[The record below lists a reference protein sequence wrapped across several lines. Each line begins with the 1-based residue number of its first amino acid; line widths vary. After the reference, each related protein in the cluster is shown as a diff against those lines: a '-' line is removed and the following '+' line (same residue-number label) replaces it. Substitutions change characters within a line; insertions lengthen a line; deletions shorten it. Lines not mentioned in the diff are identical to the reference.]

1 MFENIGSFFRRMVKP
16 EQKELGSKDAA
27 KERLHLVLMQDRA
40 NVSSEFLELMKQEI
54 LDVIKK
60 YIIVDESQIDVR
72 LTNQQNEDGT
82 NGAPSLY
89 ANIPIVNIKN
99 EMLVGKVKEFD
110 GKTNSINFGEYKM
123 VIETVSDADA
133 ENVQAEESDNEKVVE
148 DFANNENAEAKESK
162 LEDIKEDI
170 EEAKNEIIENVK
182 EKIEEAKE
190 IIAEVKEKVEDK
202 VDDIK
207 EKIKEKEDK
216 IQQDVEQPIIILSDG
231 IQENTTEDVEENKN
245 TETIEIK
252 NEIDAETE
260 VEEVVDISDD
270 DDDYDDDDDVT
281 FDDLLKKA
289 EEEDKRLAEKNRSK
303 EIISEVINRIDEVKE
318 EVSENIIEVK
328 KEAKK
333 VVQNVKNNV
342 QNHPSNKQKKKSKR

>member
-1 MFENIGSFFRRMVKP
+1 MFENIGSFFRRIVKP

-110 GKTNSINFGEYKM
+110 SKTNSINFGEYKM
-123 VIETVSDADA
+123 VIETPSNVDEEKVESNTEEVV
-133 ENVQAEESDNEKVVE
+133 ENVETTNTEVSITEVAIDELTEEEKQEVVE
-148 DFANNENAEAKESK
+148 E
-162 LEDIKEDI
+162 IKEDI
-170 EEAKNEIIENVK
+170 KG
-182 EKIEEAKE
+182 KIEE
-190 IIAEVKEKVEDK
+190 VKEALAEEQNK
-202 VDDIK
+202 K
-207 EKIKEKEDK
+207 EEVIEEK
-216 IQQDVEQPIIILSDG
+216 
-231 IQENTTEDVEENKN
+231 VEENK
-245 TETIEIK
+245 EDEL
-252 NEIDAETE
+252 
-260 VEEVVDISDD
+260 EEEKEEPVILFNDD
-270 DDDYDDDDDVT
+270 DDDLDDDDDVT

-289 EEEDKRLAEKNRSK
+289 EEEDRKLAEAARRNDSQDIKVQHNNRNKTNNS
-303 EIISEVINRIDEVKE
+303 
-318 EVSENIIEVK
+318 
-328 KEAKK
+328 
-333 VVQNVKNNV
+333 KNN
-342 QNHPSNKQKKKSKR
+342 KRKGKK

>member
-110 GKTNSINFGEYKM
+110 SKTNSINFGEYKM
-123 VIETVSDADA
+123 VIETVSNADA
-133 ENVQAEESDNEKVVE
+133 EAENEIQTESSAEEVKQEEVIEKE
-148 DFANNENAEAKESK
+148 AE
-162 LEDIKEDI
+162 
-170 EEAKNEIIENVK
+170 
-182 EKIEEAKE
+182 
-190 IIAEVKEKVEDK
+190 EVKE
-202 VDDIK
+202 
-207 EKIKEKEDK
+207 
-216 IQQDVEQPIIILSDG
+216 
-231 IQENTTEDVEENKN
+231 ENIENLESVEEN
-245 TETIEIK
+245 
-252 NEIDAETE
+252 TE
-260 VEEVVDISDD
+260 VIEVVEEEE
-270 DDDYDDDDDVT
+270 DYDDDDDVT

-289 EEEDKRLAEKNRSK
+289 EEEDKLLAEKEGSDLKTKIEEKVQEIK
-303 EIISEVINRIDEVKE
+303 EEAGELFEEVKE
-318 EVSENIIEVK
+318 EV
-328 KEAKK
+328 KEITE
-333 VVQNVKNNV
+333 NVKDGIKDIKDKVSTQKNNYTK
-342 QNHPSNKQKKKSKR
+342 SNKPKRKGKK